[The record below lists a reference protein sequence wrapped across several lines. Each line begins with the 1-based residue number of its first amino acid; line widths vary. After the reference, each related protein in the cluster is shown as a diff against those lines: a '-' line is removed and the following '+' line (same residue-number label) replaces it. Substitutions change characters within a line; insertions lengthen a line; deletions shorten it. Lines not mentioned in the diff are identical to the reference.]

1 MLAQGNPKNQI
12 WLRDSYRHL
21 NSGYHHLDILAISER
36 ILTLTRE
43 SAGPMRF
50 RQLILLALTS
60 LLGCDDSHSFTPPIC
75 TAQFVYGIS
84 VDVVD
89 SGSGAPLADSATMT
103 LRDGNYVESAT
114 LSPDGLTMN
123 GAGER
128 AGNYT
133 VVVAR
138 PRYHNWVRTEVQV
151 DADECHVIPIKLR
164 AELQEISR

>member
-1 MLAQGNPKNQI
+1 
-12 WLRDSYRHL
+12 
-21 NSGYHHLDILAISER
+21 
-36 ILTLTRE
+36 
-43 SAGPMRF
+43 MRF
-50 RQLILLALTS
+50 RQLTLLALAS
-60 LLGCDDSHSFTPPIC
+60 LMGCDDANSFTPPIC

-103 LRDGNYVESAT
+103 LRDGNYAVLEDTLPSKFDGNYVESAT

>member
-1 MLAQGNPKNQI
+1 
-12 WLRDSYRHL
+12 
-21 NSGYHHLDILAISER
+21 
-36 ILTLTRE
+36 
-43 SAGPMRF
+43 MRF
-50 RQLILLALTS
+50 RQLTLLALAS
-60 LLGCDDSHSFTPPIC
+60 LLGCDDAHSFTPPIC

-89 SGSGAPLADSATMT
+89 SGSEAPLADSATMT

>member
-1 MLAQGNPKNQI
+1 MIHIYYTKYKQI
-12 WLRDSYRHL
+12 SATCGPLRCTCLSDPSIRRRDFDPHP
-21 NSGYHHLDILAISER
+21 SI
-36 ILTLTRE
+36 RE
-43 SAGPMRF
+43 PWRPMRF
-50 RQLILLALTS
+50 RQLTLLALAS
-60 LLGCDDSHSFTPPIC
+60 LLGCDDAHSFTPPIC

>member
-1 MLAQGNPKNQI
+1 M
-12 WLRDSYRHL
+12 
-21 NSGYHHLDILAISER
+21 
-36 ILTLTRE
+36 
-43 SAGPMRF
+43 
-50 RQLILLALTS
+50 
-60 LLGCDDSHSFTPPIC
+60 GCDDPHSFTPPIC

-103 LRDGNYVESAT
+103 LRDGSHVESAT

-133 VVVAR
+133 VAVAR
-138 PRYHNWVRTEVQV
+138 PQYHNWVRTEVQV
-151 DADECHVIPIKLR
+151 DADECHVIPVKLR
-164 AELQEISR
+164 AELQKISR